1 MTDTVADLI
10 IRIKNAYMAKHKTVA
25 MPASNLR
32 ENILKILVEGGY
44 VSSYAREEQKPQAIL
59 NIDLRYINGKP
70 AVVDVKRVSKPG
82 RRVYRTSDQLPQVLG
97 GYGTAVISTS
107 QGVMSDKEARQKKI
121 GGEVLFQVW

>member
-10 IRIKNAYMAKHKTVA
+10 IRIKNAYMAKHKTVV
-25 MPASNLR
+25 MPASKLR
-32 ENILKILVEGGY
+32 ENIVKILVEGGY
-44 VSSYAREEQKPQAIL
+44 VSSYEREAGKPQDTL
-59 NIDLRYINGKP
+59 SIDLRYINGKP

-82 RRVYRTSDQLPQVLG
+82 RRVYSSSEQLPKVLG
-97 GYGTAVISTS
+97 GYGTCVISTS

>member
-25 MPASNLR
+25 MPASNMR
-32 ENILKILVEGGY
+32 ESILKILVEGGY
-44 VSSYAREEQKPQAIL
+44 VSAYAREEQKPQDVL
-59 NIDLRYINGKP
+59 NVDLRYINGKP
-70 AVVDVKRVSKPG
+70 AVVNVKRMSKPG
-82 RRVYRTSDQLPQVLG
+82 RRMYSSADQLPRVLG

>member
-44 VSSYAREEQKPQAIL
+44 ITSYAREEQKPQDVL
-59 NIDLRYINGKP
+59 NVDLRYINGKP

-97 GYGTAVISTS
+97 GYGTAVVSTS
-107 QGVMSDKEARQKKI
+107 QGVMSDKEARLKKI